1 MANKKMHYQFLIVK
15 WDDTG
20 NVLLERKLMTVQRQT
35 QYNARTV
42 VRRKYPRSEGYLEEL
57 NNSWCR

>member
-1 MANKKMHYQFLIVK
+1 MATKKMYYQFLIVK
-15 WDDTG
+15 WDSTG

-42 VRRKYPRSEGYLEEL
+42 VRRKYPPSNGYSDEL